1 MINRIPRQMFV
12 IAIVATVLMAT
23 NMAQARQAITD
34 GLVSYWSFN
43 KDSVAGETVK
53 DIFGASD
60 GTMDGNVEVVDG
72 KVGEALKFS
81 GGMLIVGR
89 VRI

>member
-43 KDSVAGETVK
+43 KDSVAG
-53 DIFGASD
+53 
-60 GTMDGNVEVVDG
+60 
-72 KVGEALKFS
+72 
-81 GGMLIVGR
+81 
-89 VRI
+89 

>member
-1 MINRIPRQMFV
+1 MINRTPRQMFV
-12 IAIVATVLMAT
+12 LAVIATVIMAT
-23 NMAQARQAITD
+23 NLAEARQAITD

-43 KDSVAGETVK
+43 KDSIAGKTVK

-60 GTMDGNVEVVDG
+60 GTMDGNVEVVNG

-81 GGMLIVGR
+81 GGTC
-89 VRI
+89 